1 MFRKR
6 IGRVDPGVRPGEVV
20 AVRRADGTFLGR
32 AFWSP
37 RSVIAARVID
47 REEFG
52 APIDGEWFRALIDAA
67 DRRRRLRDVTDS
79 WRVVNSEGDGISGL
93 IIDRYAELGVI
104 EVGAR
109 GVFEHLGA
117 IEDAVRALPGIR
129 RTIVRADPEVE
140 RIEGFSAVD
149 RGGDD
154 GRVIITEHGIRYH
167 VDARRGHKTGFFLD
181 QRDARAEA
189 ARLARA
195 RTVLD
200 LCCYTGGFALS
211 AARGGAA
218 SVTAVDLDEA
228 AIEVAR
234 ANAALNGLA
243 VSFEHADA
251 FDFLRAGAMADLVI
265 LDPPKLAMN
274 RRGLPM
280 AEKKSVDLNTLALR
294 AVRRGGLLFTFSCTG
309 LFPASEFERQ
319 VVKAARRAGRDV
331 RITARTTQPDD
342 HPVAPDFP
350 EGRYLHGL
358 LLAVAP

>member
-1 MFRKR
+1 M
-6 IGRVDPGVRPGEVV
+6 
-20 AVRRADGTFLGR
+20 RRADGTFVGR

-47 REEFG
+47 REEAG
-52 APIDGEWFRALIDAA
+52 APIDGEWFRARIEAA
-67 DRRRRLRDVTDS
+67 DRRRRLRDVTDA

-93 IIDRYAELGVI
+93 IVDRYAELGVI

-117 IEDAVRALPGIR
+117 IEDAVRSLPGIR
-129 RTIVRADPEVE
+129 RTIVRADPDVE

-154 GRVIITEHGIRYH
+154 GRVVITEHGLSYH

-181 QRDARAEA
+181 QREARAA
-189 ARLARA
+189 TATLALG

-234 ANAALNGLA
+234 ANAALNGLTVA
-243 VSFEHADA
+243 FEHADA
-251 FDFLRAGAMADLVI
+251 FDFLRAGANADLVI

-274 RRGLPM
+274 RRGLPA
-280 AEKKSVDLNTLALR
+280 AEKKSVDLNTLALK
-294 AVRRGGLLFTFSCTG
+294 AVRQGGLLFTFSCTG
-309 LFPASEFERQ
+309 LFPASAFERQ
-319 VVKAARRAGRDV
+319 VLAAARRAGCDV

-358 LLAVAP
+358 LLEVA